1 MPSETGYPMT
11 KGNKVS
17 FGEPEDMLLA
27 PPQGQGIR
35 VPFTFAPAAA
45 AGPSPEPGATT
56 RHELLVRLSAS
67 RAASWGLDA
76 ERGRFFM
83 IHAAVDRIIDLARR
97 GEIPPTEELLVDDE
111 TFPGPLPAR
120 FDRAIHV
127 SGSTIEMEQAP
138 GDA

>member
-1 MPSETGYPMT
+1 MT

-17 FGEPEDMLLA
+17 FGEPEEFSLSPEQGHGLRLA
-27 PPQGQGIR
+27 
-35 VPFTFAPAAA
+35 FTFAPAAA
-45 AGPSPEPGATT
+45 VGTNLEPGATT
-56 RHELLVRLSAS
+56 RHEVLVRLAAS

-83 IHAAVDRIIDLARR
+83 IHAAVERIIELARR
-97 GEIPPTEELLVDDE
+97 GEIPPTEELTIDTE
-111 TFPGPLPAR
+111 TCPGPLPVR

-138 GDA
+138 RDA